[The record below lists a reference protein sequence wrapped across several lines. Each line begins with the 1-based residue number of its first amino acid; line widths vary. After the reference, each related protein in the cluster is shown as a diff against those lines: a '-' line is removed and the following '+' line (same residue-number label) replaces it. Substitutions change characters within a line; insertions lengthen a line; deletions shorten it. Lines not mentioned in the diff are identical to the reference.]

1 MFCESLD
8 SIQLF
13 FTEVYEKE
21 NMKNFR
27 VTLIYA
33 IIAFHDKYDDITSD
47 FSGEKEHED
56 VFFL

>member
-33 IIAFHDKYDDITSD
+33 TIAFHDKYDDITSE
-47 FSGEKEHED
+47 FSWEKSQKRH
-56 VFFL
+56 L